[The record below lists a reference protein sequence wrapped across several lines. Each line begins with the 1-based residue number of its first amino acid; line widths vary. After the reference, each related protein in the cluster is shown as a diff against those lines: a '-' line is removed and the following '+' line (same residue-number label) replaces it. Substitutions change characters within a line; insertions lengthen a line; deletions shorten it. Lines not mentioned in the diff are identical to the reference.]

1 MYNNVQRK
9 VSPMFATYFRVRPGR
24 RRRTAPRHCLTL
36 TILLAEMLRA
46 GALDLPARHV

>member
-1 MYNNVQRK
+1 
-9 VSPMFATYFRVRPGR
+9 MFATYFRVGPR
-24 RRRTAPRHCLTL
+24 RRRRPAQRNCLTL